1 MAEKQILTD
10 DISPASKNGVNELI
24 YIGKKSEKILI
35 DYTNTLLTAMN
46 PRTNVQEAC
55 VPNPHPCSLDQN
67 QIKQEDKN
75 EFYENIVNCCQRH
88 QCRLE
93 NYCKSTNKKTCRF
106 NYPMEICEAT
116 HIEFIEIGNSVRA
129 QIFLKRN
136 DTQMNV
142 HNRIIC
148 QNWCANVDMQ
158 IILDQEAEIAYMVKY
173 ATKAEKAG
181 SSLTDLYK
189 TIILNAKEDDYTL
202 TKLRSLMLKT
212 VTGKRDLGQC
222 EVNKKTK
229 FIILYKLL

>member
-1 MAEKQILTD
+1 MAEKQILKD
-10 DISPASKNGVNELI
+10 DISQTSKIILKELI
-24 YIGKKSEKILI
+24 ENAKKSEKIII

-46 PRTNVQEAC
+46 RRTDEQEAC

-67 QIKQEDKN
+67 LIKPEDKN
-75 EFYENIVNCCQRH
+75 EFYESIVNCCQRH

-93 NYCKSTNKKTCRF
+93 NYCKSTKKTTCRF

-116 HIEFIEIGNSVRA
+116 NIEFIESGNSVRA
-129 QIFLKRN
+129 HIFLKRN
-136 DTQMNV
+136 DTKMNM

-158 IILDQEAEIAYMVKY
+158 IKLDQAAAIAYMVKY

-181 SSLTDLYK
+181 STLTDIYR
-189 TIILNAKEDDYTL
+189 TVILNANEDDNTL

-222 EVNKKTK
+222 EV
-229 FIILYKLL
+229 YK

>member
-1 MAEKQILTD
+1 MAEKQILKD
-10 DISPASKNGVNELI
+10 DISQTSKNVLNELI
-24 YIGKKSEKILI
+24 NVGKISEKIII

-46 PRTNVQEAC
+46 PRTDIQEAC

-67 QIKQEDKN
+67 LIKPEDKN
-75 EFYENIVNCCQRH
+75 EFYESIVNCCQRH

-93 NYCKSTNKKTCRF
+93 NYCKSSKKETCRF
-106 NYPMEICEAT
+106 NYPMEISEAT
-116 HIEFIEIGNSVRA
+116 HIEFIESGNSVRA

-136 DTQMNV
+136 DTNLNM

-158 IILDQEAEIAYMVKY
+158 IILDQAAAIAYMVKY

-181 SSLTDLYK
+181 SSLTDLYR
-189 TIILNAKEDDYTL
+189 TVILNAKEDDNTL

-222 EVNKKTK
+222 EVNTIKKT
-229 FIILYKLL
+229 